1 MAVKDFDFSHYYTYQ
16 ELVDYLSYLAEAYP
30 KLIQLKVIGQ
40 SYAGRDI
47 WLAILANQETGNYL
61 EKPGYW
67 IDANTHAG
75 EVTGSAI
82 ACYNIYHL
90 LTQYGQD
97 DQATGLLDHYTI
109 YVLP

>member
-16 ELVDYLSYLAEAYP
+16 ELVDYLSQVAKAHP
-30 KLIQLKVIGQ
+30 KLIQLKVIGK

-47 WLAILANQETGNYL
+47 WLGILTNQETGNYL

-75 EVTGSAI
+75 EVTGSAV
-82 ACYNIYHL
+82 ACYRRSRNWRL
-90 LTQYGQD
+90 G
-97 DQATGLLDHYTI
+97 
-109 YVLP
+109 